1 MGFSFCV
8 DTDRTLKEPSL
19 HAQKEKLSQS
29 FVTLAID
36 NEKKG
41 AGSQAYYGTTS
52 DRLPLLPSGPGGV
65 RRQMLA

>member
-29 FVTLAID
+29 FVTLTMGCS
-36 NEKKG
+36 E
-41 AGSQAYYGTTS
+41 YGHWVIIIFYN
-52 DRLPLLPSGPGGV
+52 GGYPV
-65 RRQMLA
+65 WVKS